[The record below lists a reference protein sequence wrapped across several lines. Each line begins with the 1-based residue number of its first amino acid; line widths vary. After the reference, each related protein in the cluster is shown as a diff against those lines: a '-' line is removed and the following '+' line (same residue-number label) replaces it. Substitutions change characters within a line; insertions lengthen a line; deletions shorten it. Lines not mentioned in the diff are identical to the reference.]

1 MPTEQEYIDLIQ
13 AELGDTVSG
22 ALAANIDLLWS
33 RFDSITDLDLHYL
46 YAKRAAIDLLLG
58 QVRAQVSFKTSSGS
72 EVDLDQLFQHL
83 LKLRESLELELASS
97 SAGGVGAGMAIGELT
112 TTAPIMRDRAGQR
125 DPNRRS
131 LRGDPLKRW
140 PS

>member
-1 MPTEQEYIDLIQ
+1 MPTEQQYRDLILD
-13 AELGDTVSG
+13 ELGDTTSG
-22 ALAANIDLLWS
+22 ALAANIDLLWE
-33 RFDSITDLDLHYL
+33 RFDSVVDLDLHYL

-58 QVRAQVSFKTSSGS
+58 QVRAQVDFKTSSGS
-72 EVDLDQLFQHL
+72 SVDLDQLFQHL
-83 LKLRESLELELASS
+83 LALRESLELELVAS
-97 SAGGVGAGMAIGELT
+97 SAGGVGAGAAIGELT
-112 TTAPIMRDRAGQR
+112 ATAPIMPASGQR